1 MAPSDL
7 PRIRVG
13 VDLVG
18 VDRVA
23 RLVEEHPA
31 SEATLFTAREREYCR
46 ARRRCY
52 EHMAARFAAKEAVLK
67 SFGTG
72 MGARMRWTDVE
83 IVPARSGRPQVK
95 LSGGVADWAR
105 RMGIADVDVSLSHTE
120 GLAIAQAVAVWE
132 RKAGPCAST

>member
-1 MAPSDL
+1 VAPSDL

-18 VDRVA
+18 VDRVT
-23 RLVEEHPA
+23 RLLEEHPA

-72 MGARMRWTDVE
+72 MTARMRWTEVE
-83 IVPARSGRPQVK
+83 IVPARTGRPQVK

-105 RMGIADVDVSLSHTE
+105 RLGIVDVDVSLSHTE
-120 GLAIAQAVAVWE
+120 GLAIAQAVAIWDRRGE
-132 RKAGPCAST
+132 PCAST

>member
-1 MAPSDL
+1 VAPSDL
-7 PRIRVG
+7 PRVRVG

-18 VDRVA
+18 VDRIA
-23 RLVEEHPA
+23 RLVEQHPT

-72 MGARMRWTDVE
+72 LAARMLWTDVE
-83 IVPARSGRPQVK
+83 IVPARTGRPRVK
-95 LSGGVADWAR
+95 LTGGVADWAR

-120 GLAIAQAVAVWE
+120 GLAIAHAVAVWGPRE
-132 RKAGPCAST
+132 SPCAST